1 MSKKR
6 WNHSV
11 QQLAVGSLL
20 AAAIVQPAHALA
32 ESTPAE
38 QMSAQEAAAAKEAD
52 AGSSSAL
59 TRMVPLRAV
68 AEALGAGVEWDA
80 ENRLVTATRGAVKLA
95 VNIGEQSAKVNES
108 TTISMTREAAIVNDT
123 TIIPLDTI
131 RQAFQVSIEW
141 DDANGL
147 TIDPSDVTTAGSHF
161 IYLLQSGQFQAA
173 SRMLSDKLRAGLP
186 EAKLAKYW
194 TGNTG
199 ILGAPKR
206 LISLKREF
214 TAVQRNALLGYMTEK
229 STPLGIAVRFDANGK
244 IDDIFMPLS
253 PAGNYREP
261 DYDKPELYSEEEVT
275 VGEGEAPLPG
285 TLTLPKGEG
294 PFPAIV
300 LVHGSGP
307 NDRDE
312 TLGSYKT
319 FRDLAVGLAANNIAV
334 LRYEKRT
341 RVHTLKS
348 ALHPAFTV
356 KEETVDDAI
365 AAVHTLQKDR
375 RIDAKRIIVL
385 GHSQG
390 GMLVPSIIES
400 DKQKSIAGAII
411 MAGPSQPLE
420 DLVLEQN
427 KQALAWA
434 KEAGQP
440 TEGLEQQVKAMEHQV
455 ALLKDPQYSAAN
467 IPKDFALGNPVWWF
481 DFRNYRG
488 GEIAKRQSTPLLI
501 LQGDNDFQVTASNLD
516 GWKSALSARQDVV
529 YKLYPKLNH
538 GFVESDQP
546 STGKEYALPGNVPSY
561 VIDDIAGWLKGK
573 N

>member
-1 MSKKR
+1 MSKR
-6 WNHSV
+6 WNRSM

-20 AAAIVQPAHALA
+20 AAAIVQPVNALA
-32 ESTPAE
+32 EKAPVGQTSV
-38 QMSAQEAAAAKEAD
+38 QAADAAKEAD
-52 AGSSSAL
+52 AGSSNAL
-59 TRMVPLRAV
+59 ARMVPLRAV
-68 AEALGAGVEWDA
+68 AEAIGAGVEWDA
-80 ENRLVTATRGAVKLA
+80 ENRQVTVTRGINELSVK
-95 VNIGEQSAKVNES
+95 IGERNAKVNGIAMIPLPE
-108 TTISMTREAAIVNDT
+108 EAAIVNDT
-123 TIIPLDTI
+123 TLIRLETI
-131 RQAFQVSIEW
+131 RKVFGVSIDW
-141 DDANGL
+141 DAVNGL
-147 TIDPSDVTTAGSHF
+147 TIDPSDVTAAGSHF
-161 IYLLQSGQFQAA
+161 VYLLQNGQFQAA

-186 EAKLAKYW
+186 EAKLAGYW

-199 ILGAPKR
+199 MLGAPKR
-206 LISLKREF
+206 LISLKREI
-214 TAVQRNALLGYMTEK
+214 TAVHNNALLGYMTEK
-229 STPLGIAVRFDANGK
+229 STPLGIAVRFDASGK
-244 IDDIFMPLS
+244 IDDIFLPLP
-253 PAGNYREP
+253 PAGDYSKP

-294 PFPAIV
+294 PFPAVV

-312 TLGSYKT
+312 TFGSYKT
-319 FRDLAVGLAANNIAV
+319 FRDLAVGLAAKNIAV

-356 KEETVDDAI
+356 KEETVDDAV
-365 AAVHTLQKDR
+365 AAVRMLQNDR
-375 RIDAKRIIVL
+375 RIDTKRIFVL

-400 DKQKSIAGAII
+400 DTQKSIAGAIV
-411 MAGPSQPLE
+411 MAGPSRPLE
-420 DLVLEQN
+420 DIVLEQN

-440 TEGLEQQVKAMEHQV
+440 TEGLEHQVKAMEHQV
-455 ALLKDPQYSAAN
+455 SLLKDQQYSAAN
-467 IPKDFALGNPVWWF
+467 VPKDFVLGDPVWWF

-488 GEIAKRQSTPLLI
+488 GEIAKRQSTPLLV

-538 GFVESDQP
+538 GFVEFDQP

-573 N
+573 H

>member
-6 WNHSV
+6 WNHSM

-20 AAAIVQPAHALA
+20 AAAIVQPVNVLA
-32 ESTPAE
+32 ESAPAV
-38 QMSAQEAAAAKEAD
+38 QKIAQEAAAATKAD
-52 AGSSSAL
+52 AGSSNAL
-59 TRMVPLRAV
+59 ARMVPLRTV
-68 AEALGAGVEWDA
+68 AEAIGAEVEWDA
-80 ENRLVTATRGAVKLA
+80 ENRLVTVTRGINQISVK
-95 VNIGEQSAKVNES
+95 IGERNAKVNGIPS
-108 TTISMTREAAIVNDT
+108 ISMTEEATIVNDT
-123 TIIPLDTI
+123 TLIPLETI
-131 RQAFQVSIEW
+131 RKTFGVSIEW

-147 TIDPSDVTTAGSHF
+147 TIDPSDVPAAGSHF
-161 IYLLQSGQFQAA
+161 VYLLQSGQFQAA

-186 EAKLAKYW
+186 EAKLAGYW

-199 ILGAPKR
+199 ILGTPKR
-206 LISLKREF
+206 LISLKREI
-214 TAVQRNALLGYMTEK
+214 TAVQRNVLLGYMTEK

-244 IDDIFMPLS
+244 IDDIFMPL
-253 PAGNYREP
+253 PRAGDYNEP

-294 PFPAIV
+294 PFPAVV

-375 RIDAKRIIVL
+375 RIDAKRIFVL

-400 DKQKSIAGAII
+400 DTQKSIAGAIV
-411 MAGPSQPLE
+411 MAGPSRPLE
-420 DLVLEQN
+420 DIVLEQN

-440 TEGLEQQVKAMEHQV
+440 TEGLEQQVKAMEQQV
-455 ALLKDPQYSAAN
+455 ALLKDPQYSTAN
-467 IPKDFALGNPVWWF
+467 VPKDFALGNPVWWF

-561 VIDDIAGWLKGK
+561 VIDDIAGWLTGK